1 VWKSFARQAMA
12 TFTLQF
18 QKSHSWPHDKAI
30 LKQETSLRVAGN
42 MLVLD
47 NFPQTMPPHG
57 A

>member
-1 VWKSFARQAMA
+1 MA
-12 TFTLQF
+12 TFALQF